1 MHCTSVV
8 VYWFTLCFKSSMW
21 LLRDYMS
28 MLFLKAKPLE
38 FIIKQHKRSLHVL
51 AVMTLLGVIKHTDA
65 TNKIESVTA
74 LF

>member
-1 MHCTSVV
+1 
-8 VYWFTLCFKSSMW
+8 
-21 LLRDYMS
+21 MS

-51 AVMTLLGVIKHTDA
+51 AVMTLLGVTKHTGA